1 MTSKVYLTA
10 RKRDGSSVIC
20 APTWRLITSFCT
32 LAKKQLLKKKR
43 KTNDISFYDII
54 RLVMAG
60 SKMCASSFNIHQVIE
75 NLEIKKKMTGKEI
88 VNRVLKVTSAQPV
101 LSGPPPC

>member
-1 MTSKVYLTA
+1 MTFLFTTTDLS
-10 RKRDGSSVIC
+10 
-20 APTWRLITSFCT
+20 
-32 LAKKQLLKKKR
+32 
-43 KTNDISFYDII
+43 I

-75 NLEIKKKMTGKEI
+75 NLEIKKKMTCKEI
-88 VNRVLKVTSAQPV
+88 VQRVLKLTSAHPV

>member
-1 MTSKVYLTA
+1 LV
-10 RKRDGSSVIC
+10 
-20 APTWRLITSFCT
+20 CT

-88 VNRVLKVTSAQPV
+88 VKRVLKLTSAHPV

>member
-1 MTSKVYLTA
+1 MTAVRSFARLT
-10 RKRDGSSVIC
+10 SSFWYVH
-20 APTWRLITSFCT
+20 
-32 LAKKQLLKKKR
+32 LLKNNRLKR
-43 KTNDISFYDII
+43 KEKQMTFLFTTTDLSI

-88 VNRVLKVTSAQPV
+88 VKRVLKLTSAHPV

>member
-1 MTSKVYLTA
+1 
-10 RKRDGSSVIC
+10 
-20 APTWRLITSFCT
+20 
-32 LAKKQLLKKKR
+32 
-43 KTNDISFYDII
+43 
-54 RLVMAG
+54 MAG
-60 SKMCASSFNIHQVIE
+60 SKMSASSFNIHQVIE